1 MQAVQDLAVGWIND
15 WFAGTHDGVYGT
27 AGSTVDIPTSAGIA
41 QALILPIAVPKL
53 NIIQSLSQMLIDS
66 LQVLNQLQVCA
77 TPVDITAAQTTAT
90 SATALQLRTRAGP
103 TNARHRR
110 HQFRL

>member
-27 AGSTVDIPTSAGIA
+27 AGSTVDIPPTSAGIA

-77 TPVDITAAQTTAT
+77 TPCRHHRRTDHSHFRHCA
-90 SATALQLRTRAGP
+90 ATAD
-103 TNARHRR
+103 
-110 HQFRL
+110 